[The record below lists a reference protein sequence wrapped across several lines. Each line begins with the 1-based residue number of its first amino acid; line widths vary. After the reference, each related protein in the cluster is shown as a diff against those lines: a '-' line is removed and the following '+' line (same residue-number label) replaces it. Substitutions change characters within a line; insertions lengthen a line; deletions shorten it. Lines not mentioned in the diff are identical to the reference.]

1 MWRVEPNFFT
11 DRKEEALA
19 LKAHFTPGDSIVL
32 GKIGLLGYYSD
43 LHIYDRSG
51 LVDRRV
57 AMRPRT
63 RNPLRMPGHDSK
75 VSTDFFFA
83 DEPTVVLHERL
94 DGPPPSRKNTEYP
107 LLRRVRMK
115 AESWRKFSIWRRYVP
130 EVLPL
135 KPSPDGS
142 PNVLMVLRLIE
153 EEPRVATLPRPE
165 RVATRTKRAE
175 KAWNDFFAG
184 LDSALPV
191 RHLVRV
197 LRGGRHRR
205 QSPWPR
211 LSCGEH
217 SCSLACG
224 AATFRVSS
232 NSSDGLSPRR
242 TT

>member
-19 LKAHFTPGDSIVL
+19 LKAYFTPGDSIVL

-94 DGPPPSRKNTEYP
+94 DGPPPSRKNPEYP
-107 LLRRVRMK
+107 LLRRIRMK
-115 AESWRKFSIWRRYVP
+115 AEPWRKLSVWRRYVP

-135 KPSPDGS
+135 EPSQQGS
-142 PNVLMVLRLIE
+142 PNVLLVLRLIE
-153 EEPRVATLPRPE
+153 GEEPYVATLPRAE
-165 RVATRTKRAE
+165 RAALRKKRAR
-175 KAWNDFFAG
+175 KAWVAFFADLETKLSYQPLIG
-184 LDSALPV
+184 ERPSGQNIRTPSGSAVCTFPK
-191 RHLVRV
+191 
-197 LRGGRHRR
+197 
-205 QSPWPR
+205 
-211 LSCGEH
+211 
-217 SCSLACG
+217 
-224 AATFRVSS
+224 AA
-232 NSSDGLSPRR
+232 
-242 TT
+242 